1 MRPLQLGLATM
12 ALAAL
17 LGTAGPAAGDEAEA
31 EAEALYSRYHQA
43 IEAAKQ
49 CRHMSFDQAAHDRM
63 AAVIAER
70 IDHDIGGKRLP
81 LLTTAQRETRDMV
94 KQHGCDDSRITELLE
109 LFDAD
114 LAPVL

>member
-1 MRPLQLGLATM
+1 MRTLLPGLAVV
-12 ALAAL
+12 ALAGMLATGGL
-17 LGTAGPAAGDEAEA
+17 VRAQEN

-49 CRHMSFDQAAHDRM
+49 CRNVSFDQNAHDRM
-63 AAVIAER
+63 AAVISKQ
-70 IDHDIGGKRLP
+70 IHHSIGAKRLP
-81 LLTTAQRETRDMV
+81 LLTAAQRETRDIV
-94 KQHGCDDSRITELLE
+94 RKHGCGDSRITELLA